1 MELKDLT
8 PEQREKARACKSAEE
23 LIALAEQ
30 EGYEMSDDEL
40 SATRPAHSTTP
51 SLTRGKRGTQCDAA
65 VASWILSSSVSADK

>member
-40 SATRPAHSTTP
+40 SAIAGGDAWTCSDQACSFYDPEPHS
-51 SLTRGKRGTQCDAA
+51 R
-65 VASWILSSSVSADK
+65 